1 MQVRLMPPFG
11 DNTWMEIRVESEIS
25 VDDLLA
31 RVADIAPRMRGY
43 LRHTTDETFHHLI
56 LLRDDYVLKS
66 EDTISPSDRITVAM
80 PLTGG

>member
-11 DNTWMEIRVESEIS
+11 DNSWTEVRIDSAIS
-25 VDDLLA
+25 VGDFLTCLA
-31 RVADIAPRMRGY
+31 AIAPRIRGY
-43 LRHTTDETFHHLI
+43 LKDTTDETFHQFL

-66 EDTISPSDRITVAM
+66 DDTVSPSDRITVVM